1 MEVNKV
7 LAAVLVAGIAYSLA
21 GLIAD
26 GLVSPEEL
34 KAPVIKIE
42 GVPEAPS
49 SNAPAKP
56 EGPAPIAPLMAEASP
71 EKGKEIAQK
80 LCSVCHTFEEGQP
93 AKVGPNLYGILGA
106 PRAHMQG
113 FDYSEGLRKLGGTWD
128 YEGLNQWLYDP
139 HTLVPG
145 TRMAFA
151 GIKNDKERADVIAYL
166 RSLSKNPEPLPKVEP
181 AAQKTAEAG
190 AAGGAAATTA
200 QPAPPPFDALVAK
213 ADANK
218 GKEDV
223 QKLCTVCHSFGK
235 GEPAKVGPNLY
246 GIVGAPRAHM
256 EGFDYS
262 DGLKKLGGTWT
273 DDELNAWLTDPR
285 KVVPNTRMAFAGVKS
300 EKERAD
306 IVAYLRSISPEA
318 PPLAAPAA
326 QAPAAPAVAP
336 AAAAPAAQPAAPAA
350 GGAAEPAKN

>member
-1 MEVNKV
+1 MEVNKL
-7 LAAVLVAGIAYSLA
+7 LAAVLVAGIAYSLS

-26 GLVSPEEL
+26 ALVSPEEL
-34 KAPVIKIE
+34 KTPAIKIE
-42 GVPEAPS
+42 GVPAAPEA
-49 SNAPAKP
+49 APAQP
-56 EGPAPIAPLMAEASP
+56 AGPPPIAPLLAQASP
-71 EKGKEIAQK
+71 EKGKELAAKI
-80 LCSVCHTFEEGQP
+80 CGVCHTFGEGEP

-106 PRAHMQG
+106 PRAHMAG
-113 FDYSEGLRKLGGTWD
+113 FNYSEGLKKLGGTWD
-128 YEGLNQWLYDP
+128 YDSLNQWLYDP
-139 HTLVPG
+139 HSLVPD

-151 GIKNDKERADVIAYL
+151 GLKNDKDRADIIAYL
-166 RSLSKNPEPLPKVEP
+166 RTLSSNPEPLPKVEP
-181 AAQKTAEAG
+181 AAQKQ
-190 AAGGAAATTA
+190 AAAPA
-200 QPAPPPFDALVAK
+200 AAASAAPPPFDGLVAK

-223 QKLCTVCHSFGK
+223 QKLCAVCHSFGK

-256 EGFDYS
+256 AGFDYS

-318 PPLAAPAA
+318 PPLAASGEAGGAAAPAAPAAPVAPAAPAA
-326 QAPAAPAVAP
+326 QAPAGG
-336 AAAAPAAQPAAPAA
+336 AAP
-350 GGAAEPAKN
+350 AAEPAKN